1 MKNIEIFKYTF
12 VLAGFVCTSAFAQ
25 VKNVSFSEIL
35 NPVVVDDGTEN
46 IPLIYEAAAA
56 WGDYDND
63 GFLDLIVS
71 GVTSQG
77 EKTLLYKNKNGRQ
90 FEKVEHNFPD
100 LRTSNATWFD
110 YNNDGNLDL
119 FLAGKKSNG
128 ELYSGLWKNKG
139 GDAGFEEVFTGLF
152 PLINNGDGNRSTR
165 YVVAADYDGD
175 GWTDLYIQGR
185 TNG

>member
-77 EKTLLYKNKNGRQ
+77 EKTLLYKNKNGRHPMPLGLTIIMMEIWIY
-90 FEKVEHNFPD
+90 FWRGRKVMEN
-100 LRTSNATWFD
+100 
-110 YNNDGNLDL
+110 
-119 FLAGKKSNG
+119 
-128 ELYSGLWKNKG
+128 
-139 GDAGFEEVFTGLF
+139 
-152 PLINNGDGNRSTR
+152 STR
-165 YVVAADYDGD
+165 VCGKIKEEMPALKRYLPACF
-175 GWTDLYIQGR
+175 L
-185 TNG
+185 

>member
-1 MKNIEIFKYTF
+1 M
-12 VLAGFVCTSAFAQ
+12 
-25 VKNVSFSEIL
+25 
-35 NPVVVDDGTEN
+35 
-46 IPLIYEAAAA
+46 
-56 WGDYDND
+56 
-63 GFLDLIVS
+63 
-71 GVTSQG
+71 
-77 EKTLLYKNKNGRQ
+77 
-90 FEKVEHNFPD
+90 EHNFPD

-165 YVVAADYDGD
+165 
-175 GWTDLYIQGR
+175 
-185 TNG
+185 